1 VLALVV
7 SRACHSGILRAEM
20 PEDSDF
26 LCGGWI
32 WDPVLRE
39 LRYHARTRKGWKDEP
54 VQVERLPAVRS
65 VTWHRWSQPP
75 MQTATGQTM
84 PSGQSRL
91 VIAYEGGGDLTLN
104 ENDRECA
111 GNVAR
116 AIAEAYGL
124 EVVEDG
130 APGGR
135 RRGTLPSR
143 DKMGRLVNRSGRVEV
158 TLDGATGEIV
168 ESRRRFPFGTS
179 RRTASFAEVRRLELT
194 YEVTGPLET
203 FTLWALV
210 GPEEEPGTGPLAGP
224 RRAPVRGQAS
234 GRLAVASYQGYEG
247 WADPEEWREFAQ
259 ELGRQ
264 LGIAV
269 SGG

>member
-1 VLALVV
+1 
-7 SRACHSGILRAEM
+7 M

-210 GPEEEPGTGPLAGP
+210 GPEEE
-224 RRAPVRGQAS
+224 
-234 GRLAVASYQGYEG
+234 RLAVASYQGYEG
-247 WADPEEWREFAQ
+247 WADSEEWREFAR
-259 ELGRQ
+259 EMGRSLG
-264 LGIAV
+264 ADV
-269 SGG
+269 SC